1 MFVSFFP
8 RPKLFF
14 ISAVVWS
21 IFLVLL
27 WFFGGEQFGAN
38 FGMAPAAADAAPIIG
53 ISVFWSAPFL
63 WFYVY
68 FAVGVA
74 LFYAFWSRFSPHRWQ
89 RWSILGSALILFITY
104 FQVQV
109 SVAINNWYGPFWD
122 LIQNIISGKIK
133 AEASALYWEIWT
145 FMGIAGVAVVVSA
158 LTVFLVSHYVFRW
171 RTAMNNF
178 YMENWQRL
186 RHIEGAAQRVQEDT
200 MRFSTIV
207 ESLGGN
213 LIDSVMT
220 LIAFTPLLIGLS
232 THITELPIVGAVPHP
247 LVLAAIAWAIFG
259 TVLLASVGIKLPG
272 LQFRN
277 QRVEAAYR
285 KELVYGE
292 DNADRA
298 QPPTVNELFNNVRHN
313 YFRMYFHYVYFNVF
327 RFLYLQTNNIFSLV
341 LMVPSLVAG
350 TITLGLLNQISN
362 AFSQVTSSFQYLVN
376 SWPTIIELLSIYKRL
391 RAFEAALAGEAL
403 PDIDQ
408 HYLDREKAGMQPE
421 DQPAA

>member
-8 RPKLFF
+8 RPKVFF
-14 ISAVVWS
+14 ASALVWAA
-21 IFLVLL
+21 LAMLL
-27 WFFGGEQFGAN
+27 WYFGGEGMGGM
-38 FGMAPAAADAAPIIG
+38 FGMPPAAADAPPVIG
-53 ISVFWSAPFL
+53 VSAFWSAPFL

-68 FAVGVA
+68 FAVTVF
-74 LFYAFWSRFSPHRWQ
+74 LFYGFWSWFSPHPWQ
-89 RWSILGSALILFITY
+89 RWSILGTALILFITY

-122 LIQNIISGKIK
+122 LIQNIISGQVK
-133 AEASALYWEIWT
+133 AEASDVYWEVAT

-178 YMENWQRL
+178 YVANWPKL
-186 RHIEGAAQRVQEDT
+186 RHIEGAAQRVQEDS
-200 MRFSTIV
+200 MRFSTIM

-220 LIAFTPLLIGLS
+220 LIAFTPLLIRLS

-259 TVLLASVGIKLPG
+259 TVLLAAVGVKLPG

-292 DNADRA
+292 DHIERA
-298 QPPTVNELFNNVRHN
+298 QPIALAELFDNVRRN

-327 RFLYLQTNNIFSLV
+327 RYLYLQVNNVFSLI
-341 LMVPSLVAG
+341 LIVPSLVAR

-391 RAFEAALAGEAL
+391 RAFEATLEGEPL
-403 PDIDQ
+403 PGIDQ
-408 HYLDREKAGMQPE
+408 RYVEGRV
-421 DQPAA
+421 AATDHF

>member
-1 MFVSFFP
+1 VFVSFFP
-8 RPKLFF
+8 KPKLFF
-14 ISAVVWS
+14 ISAFVWAV
-21 IFLVLL
+21 LVTLSWYL
-27 WFFGGEQFGAN
+27 GGDQAGAI
-38 FGMAPAAADAAPIIG
+38 FGMGPAAPDAPPIIG
-53 ISVFWSAPFL
+53 IAAFWSPPFL
-63 WFYVY
+63 WFYIY
-68 FAVGVA
+68 FAVSVV
-74 LFYAFWSRFSPHRWQ
+74 LFYAFWSWYSPHPWQ
-89 RWSILGSALILFITY
+89 RWAIFGSALILFITY

-122 LIQNIISGKIK
+122 LIQNVISGKIK
-133 AEASALYWEIWT
+133 IEASSIYWEIGT

-171 RTAMNNF
+171 RTAMNDF
-178 YMENWQRL
+178 YTDNWERL

-207 ESLGGN
+207 EGLGGN
-213 LIDSVMT
+213 LIDSIMT
-220 LIAFTPLLIGLS
+220 LIAFTPLLIRLS
-232 THITELPIVGAVPHP
+232 EHITVLPIVGAVPHP

-259 TVLLASVGIKLPG
+259 TVLLAAVGIKLPG

-292 DNADRA
+292 DHDDRA
-298 QPPTVNELFNNVRHN
+298 QPPVLRELFHNVRKN

-327 RFLYLQTNNIFSLV
+327 RYLYLQANNVFSII
-341 LMVPSLVAG
+341 LMAPSIAAG
-350 TITLGLLNQISN
+350 TITLGLLNQITN

-391 RAFEAALAGEAL
+391 RAFEAALEGEPL
-403 PDIDQ
+403 PGIDQ
-408 HYLDREKAGMQPE
+408 RYVEGQVAATDRY
-421 DQPAA
+421 

>member
-1 MFVSFFP
+1 VFVSFFP
-8 RPKLFF
+8 QPKLFF
-14 ISAVVWS
+14 SSACIWAV
-21 IFLVLL
+21 LVTLSWYL
-27 WFFGGEQFGAN
+27 GGDHLGAF
-38 FGMAPAAADAAPIIG
+38 FGMAPAAPGAAPVIG
-53 ISVFWSAPFL
+53 IAAFWSPPFL

-68 FAVGVA
+68 FAVSVA
-74 LFYAFWSRFSPHRWQ
+74 LFYAFWRWYAPHPWL

-122 LIQNIISGKIK
+122 MIQNVISGKIK
-133 AEASALYWEIWT
+133 VGPGAIYWEIGT
-145 FMGIAGVAVVVSA
+145 FMGIASVAVVVSA

-171 RTAMNNF
+171 RTAMNDF
-178 YMENWQRL
+178 YTDNWERL

-207 ESLGGN
+207 EGLGSN
-213 LIDSVMT
+213 LIDSIMT
-220 LIAFTPLLIGLS
+220 LIAFTPLLINLS
-232 THITELPIVGAVPHP
+232 KHITVLPIVGEVPNP

-259 TVLLASVGIKLPG
+259 TVLLAAVGIKLPG

-292 DNADRA
+292 DHDDRA
-298 QPPTVNELFNNVRHN
+298 APPVLRELFHNVRKN

-327 RFLYLQTNNIFSLV
+327 RYLYLQANNVFSII
-341 LMVPSLVAG
+341 LMAPSIAAG
-350 TITLGLLNQISN
+350 TITLGLLNQITN

-391 RAFEAALAGEAL
+391 RAFEASLYGEKMSG
-403 PDIDQ
+403 IDQ
-408 HYLDREKAGMQPE
+408 RYVEGQVAAGDRY
-421 DQPAA
+421 

>member
-8 RPKLFF
+8 KPKVFF
-14 ISAVVWS
+14 ISAVVWAA
-21 IFLVLL
+21 FAMLL
-27 WFFGGEQFGAN
+27 WYFGGENMGGIFGLP
-38 FGMAPAAADAAPIIG
+38 PAAADAPPIIG
-53 ISVFWSAPFL
+53 VSAFWSAPFL

-68 FAVGVA
+68 FAVTVA
-74 LFYAFWSRFSPHRWQ
+74 LFYGFWSWFSPHPWQ
-89 RWSILGSALILFITY
+89 RWSILGTALILFITY

-122 LIQNIISGKIK
+122 LIQNIISGKV
-133 AEASALYWEIWT
+133 EAQASEVYWEVAT
-145 FMGIAGVAVVVSA
+145 FMGIAGVAVIVSA

-178 YMENWQRL
+178 YVANWQKL
-186 RHIEGAAQRVQEDT
+186 RHIEGAAQRVQEDS
-200 MRFSTIV
+200 MRFSTIM

-220 LIAFTPLLIGLS
+220 LIAFTPLLIRLS

-259 TVLLASVGIKLPG
+259 TVLLAAVGVKLPG

-292 DNADRA
+292 DHIERA
-298 QPPTVNELFNNVRHN
+298 QPIALSELFDNVRRN

-327 RFLYLQTNNIFSLV
+327 RYLYLQVNNVFSLI
-341 LMVPSLVAG
+341 LIVPSLVAR

-391 RAFEAALAGEAL
+391 RAFEAALEGEPL
-403 PDIDQ
+403 PGIDQ
-408 HYLDREKAGMQPE
+408 RYVEGRVAATDHY
-421 DQPAA
+421 

>member
-8 RPKLFF
+8 KPKLFF
-14 ISAVVWS
+14 ISAVVWAA
-21 IFLVLL
+21 FAMLL
-27 WFFGGEQFGAN
+27 WYFGGENMGGIFGLP
-38 FGMAPAAADAAPIIG
+38 PAAPDAPPIIG
-53 ISVFWSAPFL
+53 VSAFWSAPFL

-68 FAVGVA
+68 FAVTVA
-74 LFYAFWSRFSPHRWQ
+74 LFYGFWSWFSPHPWQ
-89 RWSILGSALILFITY
+89 RWSILGTALILFITY

-122 LIQNIISGKIK
+122 LIQNIISGKV
-133 AEASALYWEIWT
+133 EAQASEVYWEVAT
-145 FMGIAGVAVVVSA
+145 FMGIAGVAVIVSA

-178 YMENWQRL
+178 YVANWQKL
-186 RHIEGAAQRVQEDT
+186 RHIEGAAQRVQEDS
-200 MRFSTIV
+200 MRFSTIM

-220 LIAFTPLLIGLS
+220 LIAFTPLLIRLS

-259 TVLLASVGIKLPG
+259 TVLLAAVGVKLPG

-292 DNADRA
+292 DHIERA
-298 QPPTVNELFNNVRHN
+298 QPIALAELFDNVRRN

-327 RFLYLQTNNIFSLV
+327 RYLYLQVNNVFSLI
-341 LMVPSLVAG
+341 LIVPSLVAR

-391 RAFEAALAGEAL
+391 RAFEAALEGEPL
-403 PDIDQ
+403 PGIDQ
-408 HYLDREKAGMQPE
+408 RYVEGRVAATDHY
-421 DQPAA
+421 

>member
-8 RPKLFF
+8 KPKLFF
-14 ISAVVWS
+14 ISAALWAALV
-21 IFLVLL
+21 VLL
-27 WFFGGEQFGAN
+27 WYFGGEGLGAM
-38 FGMAPAAADAAPIIG
+38 FGMPPAAPGTPPIIG
-53 ISVFWSAPFL
+53 ISVFWSGPFL
-63 WFYVY
+63 WFYIY
-68 FAVGVA
+68 FALSVA
-74 LFYAFWSRFSPHRWQ
+74 LFYGFWSRFSPHPWQ
-89 RWSILGSALILFITY
+89 RWSILGTALILFITY

-122 LIQNIISGKIK
+122 LIQAIISGKDVP
-133 AEASALYWEIWT
+133 ASDVYWEVMT

-178 YMENWQRL
+178 YVANWPKL
-186 RHIEGAAQRVQEDT
+186 RHIEGAAQRVQEDS
-200 MRFSTIV
+200 MRFSTIM
-207 ESLGGN
+207 ETLGGN
-213 LIDSVMT
+213 LIDSIMT
-220 LIAFTPLLIGLS
+220 LIAFTPLLIKLS
-232 THITELPIVGAVPHP
+232 EHITALPLVGAVPHP

-259 TVLLASVGIKLPG
+259 TVLLAVVGVKLPG

-292 DNADRA
+292 DHIERA
-298 QPPTVNELFNNVRHN
+298 QPIALSELFDNVRRN

-327 RFLYLQTNNIFSLV
+327 RFLYLQVNNVFSLI
-341 LMVPSLVAG
+341 LIVPSLVAH

-391 RAFEAALAGEAL
+391 RAFEAALEGEPL
-403 PDIDQ
+403 PGIDQ
-408 HYLDREKAGMQPE
+408 RYVEGRV
-421 DQPAA
+421 AATDHF